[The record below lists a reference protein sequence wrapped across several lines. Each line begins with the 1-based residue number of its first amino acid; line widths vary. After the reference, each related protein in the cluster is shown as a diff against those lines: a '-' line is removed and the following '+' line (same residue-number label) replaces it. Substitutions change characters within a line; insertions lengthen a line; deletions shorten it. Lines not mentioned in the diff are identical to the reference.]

1 MCLDSLDFL
10 KRLEI
15 SWPKKSL
22 VFSLLEKFFF
32 DGKTFFIQN
41 SSFKTHNNQYKIIKC
56 YFWLGRTCVGVE
68 IRFFHFEIVLRRFSS
83 NFWQKCS
90 QIGSTYQK
98 TSQNNKIYYLCFEN
112 QLKKFYVSFCRE
124 IGWKFD
130 YYVIWTHYVIDFRG
144 HNFRIL
150 WPKISL

>member
-1 MCLDSLDFL
+1 MCLDSLTFL
-10 KRLEI
+10 IRLEI
-15 SWPKKSL
+15 SWPKKYL
-22 VFSLLEKFFF
+22 VFSLLEKIFS
-32 DGKTFFIQN
+32 DVKTFFIWN
-41 SSFKTHNNQYKIIKC
+41 SSFKTHNNQYKMIKC
-56 YFWLGRTCVGVE
+56 YFWHGRTYVGVE

-83 NFWQKCS
+83 NFRQQCS

-98 TSQNNKIYYLCFEN
+98 TSQINKIYYLCFEN
-112 QLKKFYVSFCRE
+112 QFKKINVSFCRE

-130 YYVIWTHYVIDFRG
+130 YNVIWTHYVVDFRG